1 MSSQTQLALQSMSTE
16 QIQMQYA
23 LDAFR
28 RKYGDPSDDNVSMSW
43 SELHK
48 NEILKEYLELEK
60 ASHTMSMC
68 NLRLRFLGKK
78 MWHGFGS
85 NDFNLIYKLLD
96 HLDIIAGHSTL
107 SQLFC
112 AQITS
117 VSKNVRRIL
126 MNNPF
131 KLRAHL
137 HLKPFC
143 KNFNDTDSV
152 ISHMTSKQ
160 KLYDV
165 TDLCIDL
172 HHISCIEDLKKFK
185 KLICDFN
192 AMTSITL
199 TCPTTKRSDKICK
212 AFFGGVSEM
221 LKNINRLTIYF
232 HGYCYHLQEL
242 VKCLLEIPLEFLNVE
257 AEMVDTN
264 SAEIVLGRFG
274 MGKSAFETQLTSFK
288 KRLTSLKHVVVREF
302 HVVEPVFL
310 LLAPNILKFECHLDI
325 CPSTKYGVNSI
336 KDDIEAEKRVFQRC
350 LTFVE
355 NFEILEE
362 FSVNIKFRVETRCN
376 IHYTKYM
383 LDYANDIIIQEFRT
397 YIQRAKNK
405 KLRRLDV
412 FDSVLF
418 EKPKPYIPSDL
429 GDWVQGT
436 VLSKRQEELENVSS
450 NIQITTN
457 LGKLGPNTGPPW
469 E

>member
-28 RKYGDPSDDNVSMSW
+28 GKYGDPSDDNVSVSW

-48 NEILKEYLELEK
+48 NDILKEYSELEK
-60 ASHTMSMC
+60 ANRTMSMC
-68 NLRLRFLGKK
+68 DLRLRFLGKK
-78 MWHGFGS
+78 MWHKFGS
-85 NDFNLIYKLLD
+85 NDYNLMYKLLD
-96 HLDIIAGHSTL
+96 HMEIISGHSTL

-112 AQITS
+112 TQITS

-131 KLRAHL
+131 KLRARL
-137 HLKPFC
+137 HLKPFH
-143 KNFNDTDSV
+143 KNFNDTDLV
-152 ISHMTSKQ
+152 ISHMTSLQ

-165 TDLCIDL
+165 TDLSINL
-172 HHISCIEDLKKFK
+172 HHISCIEDLKKFQ

-199 TCPTTKRSDKICK
+199 TVPKKVERHYKFSE
-212 AFFGGVSEM
+212 AFFRGVSEM

-232 HGYCYHLQEL
+232 HGGCYHLQEREM

-257 AEMVDTN
+257 AGMVDKN
-264 SAEIVLGRFG
+264 SARIVSGPTD
-274 MGKSAFETQLTSFK
+274 GKTPFE
-288 KRLTSLKHVVVREF
+288 KRLTSLKHVVVRDF
-302 HVVEPVFL
+302 RVEPVFL
-310 LLAPNILKFECHLDI
+310 LLAPNILKFECHFNI
-325 CPSTKYGVNSI
+325 CPSTQYGVNSI
-336 KDDIEAEKRVFQRC
+336 KDDIAELKRRLERC

-362 FSVNIKFRVETRCN
+362 FSVNIKFRIETRCN
-376 IHYTKYM
+376 IHDTKFM
-383 LDYANDIIIQEFRT
+383 LNYANDIIIQEFRT

-436 VLSKRQEELENVSS
+436 VLSKRQEELEKVSS

-457 LGKLGPNTGPPW
+457 LGKLGPNTLPPW